1 MSQSS
6 VLNERRDGVEVAG
19 PRGDVAMATATQRE
33 KNLHQQEDRNGS
45 NWVRTSQDP
54 MSPRDFC
61 RYKVQKN
68 EKKMK
73 NVMNE
78 LKE

>member
-6 VLNERRDGVEVAG
+6 VLNERKDGAEVAG
-19 PRGDVAMATATQRE
+19 PQGDVAMATATQRE
-33 KNLHQQEDRNGS
+33 KNLHQQEDRNRS

-54 MSPRDFC
+54 KSLRDVC
-61 RYKVQKN
+61 RYKVL
-68 EKKMK
+68 K